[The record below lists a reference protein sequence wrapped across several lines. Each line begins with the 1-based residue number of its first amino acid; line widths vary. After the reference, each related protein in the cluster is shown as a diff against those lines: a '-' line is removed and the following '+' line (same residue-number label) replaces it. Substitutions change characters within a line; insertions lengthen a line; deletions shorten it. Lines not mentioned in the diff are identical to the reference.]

1 MMAVYTHHEMVNAKR
16 VQTIALATSAL
27 LLPVFSLGNK
37 LLWSSIFLAT
47 LFAVVLYASLLASLI
62 SSLVSHRSDHQSPL
76 ASWRLTAY
84 KVGLTVLLM
93 FCVLPLAT
101 WAIAL
106 SGTTLHLRFPILC
119 LLGVNAGAAILVW
132 FGSGWSRLGLTVVA
146 FWVSFLSVFPL
157 ALRD

>member
-1 MMAVYTHHEMVNAKR
+1 MAKDDGGVHTPRDGEREK
-16 VQTIALATSAL
+16 SANYRIGNVGL

-37 LLWSSIFLAT
+37 LLWSSISLAT

-93 FCVLPLAT
+93 FCAS
-101 WAIAL
+101 
-106 SGTTLHLRFPILC
+106 SGHLGKKERSGCRFLE
-119 LLGVNAGAAILVW
+119 
-132 FGSGWSRLGLTVVA
+132 
-146 FWVSFLSVFPL
+146 
-157 ALRD
+157 